1 MVFEYEDDYFPLR
14 VSELIDLLLE
24 QEKDGHG
31 DYVVVVNRM
40 NVIPRV
46 NYDSE
51 TETVGLTTEE
61 HDVTVTDL
69 RDIEPDEEEEEQ
81 IDEELVYRAPWDE

>member
-1 MVFEYEDDYFPLR
+1 MVFEDEYLPLR

-31 DYVVVVNRM
+31 DCVVVVNHM
-40 NVIPRV
+40 DVIPRV

-51 TETVGLTTEE
+51 TDTVGLTTEE
-61 HDVTVTDL
+61 RDVTVTDL
-69 RDIEPDEEEEEQ
+69 QDIEPDDEEEEQ
-81 IDEELVYRAPWDE
+81 VDEELVYRAPWDE